1 MTGVAAAASLAEQ
14 ATSFTEWK
22 SRLRHWQRGHSSVPL
37 TSPSSFHT
45 CPDLSSLQISRPDSA
60 SRASVGA
67 SDSGERETATGL
79 PRCPSPESLA
89 LRSRSRKLASTGKR
103 ASKKARSVLGR
114 VRALQRSAAAK
125 MAPSPIKIDTNVA
138 TKRGRSQDSDE
149 IPADSLI
156 VDQGAS
162 AQRPHSNVPL
172 PPFLCQSYSE
182 IHEKFDEL
190 EWRQRRRVH
199 EGTTANDGS
208 HRWALE
214 TGPEAKARNRYM
226 NVLVWA
232 NSRIR
237 LKVPEGESDFINASP
252 IVLKAS
258 TQGEERRYIA
268 TQGPVT
274 GQIAYFW
281 HMVFH
286 ESKEE
291 AVVVMLTQTVEAG
304 REKCAQYFP
313 LDQEKPTIDL
323 QIEEEDPFIN
333 DEARDKV
340 KESMS
345 GRVTL
350 LESHWD
356 ESCRSQVRKLE
367 LTIGSES
374 KIVWHFLFGGWADYS
389 KPEGEDRQALLEL
402 LKASESKSTTPDN
415 PRVVHCSAGVG
426 RTGTFIALDY
436 LLKELDSGALL
447 EISDPQVDPVFDT
460 VDHMREQR
468 MMMVYNEM
476 QLLFIY
482 EVIREQAEL
491 RLGHGKENDGRTG
504 SKDGDPDIRS
514 PKMARLSSDSD
525 YRAAEKPELQP
536 V

>member
-1 MTGVAAAASLAEQ
+1 
-14 ATSFTEWK
+14 
-22 SRLRHWQRGHSSVPL
+22 
-37 TSPSSFHT
+37 
-45 CPDLSSLQISRPDSA
+45 
-60 SRASVGA
+60 
-67 SDSGERETATGL
+67 
-79 PRCPSPESLA
+79 
-89 LRSRSRKLASTGKR
+89 
-103 ASKKARSVLGR
+103 
-114 VRALQRSAAAK
+114 
-125 MAPSPIKIDTNVA
+125 
-138 TKRGRSQDSDE
+138 
-149 IPADSLI
+149 
-156 VDQGAS
+156 
-162 AQRPHSNVPL
+162 
-172 PPFLCQSYSE
+172 
-182 IHEKFDEL
+182 
-190 EWRQRRRVH
+190 
-199 EGTTANDGS
+199 
-208 HRWALE
+208 
-214 TGPEAKARNRYM
+214 
-226 NVLVWA
+226 
-232 NSRIR
+232 
-237 LKVPEGESDFINASP
+237 
-252 IVLKAS
+252 
-258 TQGEERRYIA
+258 
-268 TQGPVT
+268 
-274 GQIAYFW
+274 
-281 HMVFH
+281 MVFH

-402 LKASESKSTTPDN
+402 LKASESKSTSPDN

-514 PKMARLSSDSD
+514 PKMARLSSDAD